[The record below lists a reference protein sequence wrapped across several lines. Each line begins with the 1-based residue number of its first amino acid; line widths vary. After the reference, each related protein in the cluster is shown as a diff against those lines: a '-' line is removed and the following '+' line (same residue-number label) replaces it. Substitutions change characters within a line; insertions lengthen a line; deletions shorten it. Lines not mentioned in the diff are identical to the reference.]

1 MRRVRKTQRGFSL
14 IEIIVA
20 LTILAMSI
28 LLVTRAFLVLLQ
40 GTNSS
45 GNRTVAASLAVRMLE
60 QTRALPESQSSTAAW
75 TVQFDSIV
83 PTTGWV
89 RFSAPNTNYEYQL
102 EINDIDLNPGSA
114 YPCWLSASPMTA
126 CGGANHENTLKFLTV
141 SVRFNPDPSQSPPPL
156 AEVNS
161 AVIRDMYRRP

>member
-1 MRRVRKTQRGFSL
+1 VRSKSRGFTL
-14 IEIIVA
+14 VEIIVA

-45 GNRTVAASLAVRMLE
+45 GNRTVAASLAVRIME

-75 TVQFDSIV
+75 ISSFDSIV
-83 PTTGWV
+83 ATTGWV
-89 RFSAPNTNYEYQL
+89 RFSAPYTNYEYQL
-102 EINDIDLNPGSA
+102 DVNDIDLTPSST
-114 YPCWLSASPMTA
+114 YPCWLTASPMSSCA
-126 CGGANHENTLKFLTV
+126 GANHSNTMKFLTV
-141 SVRFNPDPSQSPPPL
+141 SVRFNPDPAQSPPPL
-156 AEVNS
+156 AEVSS

>member
-1 MRRVRKTQRGFSL
+1 VRRKQRGFTL

-45 GNRTVAASLAVRMLE
+45 GNRTVAASLAVRMIE
-60 QTRALPESQSSTAAW
+60 QTRALPESQSSTGAW
-75 TVQFDSIV
+75 VASFDSIV

-89 RFSAPNTNYEYQL
+89 RFGAPYANYEYQL
-102 EINDIDLNPGSA
+102 EVNDVDLNPSST
-114 YPCWLSASPMTA
+114 YPCWLTAAPMTA
-126 CGGANHENTLKFLTV
+126 CAGPNHENTIKFLTV
-141 SVRFNPDPSQSPPPL
+141 SVRFNPDPLQSPPPL
-156 AEVNS
+156 AEVSS

>member
-1 MRRVRKTQRGFSL
+1 VRTKHRGFTL
-14 IEIIVA
+14 VEIIVA

-45 GNRTVAASLAVRMLE
+45 GNRTVATSLAMRVLE
-60 QTRALPESQSSTAAW
+60 ETRALPESQSTTASW
-75 TVQFDSIV
+75 TFQFDQIA

-89 RFSAPNTNYEYQL
+89 RFSAPYGNYEYQL
-102 EINDIDLNPGSA
+102 EVNDIDLSPASA
-114 YPCWLSASPMTA
+114 YPCWLTASPMTA
-126 CGGANHENTLKFLTV
+126 CAGPNHENTLKYLTV
-141 SVRFNPDPSQSPPPL
+141 SVRFNPDPLQSPPPL
-156 AEVNS
+156 AEVSS